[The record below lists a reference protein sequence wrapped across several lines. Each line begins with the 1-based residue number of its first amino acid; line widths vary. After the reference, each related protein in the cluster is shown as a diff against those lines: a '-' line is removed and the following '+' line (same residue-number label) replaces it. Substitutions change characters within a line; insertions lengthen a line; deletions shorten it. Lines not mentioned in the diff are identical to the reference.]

1 VRPPGSPRQPIIT
14 TRAENSVT
22 GMSRL
27 FSIVT
32 GAAIG
37 VWLFLQMAQPIISIG
52 AAVITI
58 LLLEIPKSS
67 AEKRQL
73 RLIADSQTLRLQD
86 AVAQIGRLD
95 QHIQRQSQEL
105 GSAISEIERRDSVGA
120 PEARKLIESQRA
132 TLQAQAKAMDEAKN
146 LIQAQEKML
155 QQLEQRSEDARVRW
169 EDMGETMERVLN
181 IQAQQAEIAQQRLAD
196 ESGRLTEAF
205 AENSREMQRTM
216 TDLLHRLALEP
227 RTSNVSVQDSVL
239 MGGNTR
245 ATTEETVRVVV
256 GPHVKRPSRRT
267 PDVPKVQLKA
277 RPLSDKSNDKWVN
290 AFNEDLV

>member
-1 VRPPGSPRQPIIT
+1 M
-14 TRAENSVT
+14 T

-52 AAVITI
+52 AAMITI

-245 ATTEETVRVVV
+245 ASTEETVRVVV

>member
-1 VRPPGSPRQPIIT
+1 MRPPGSPRQPIIT

>member
-1 VRPPGSPRQPIIT
+1 M
-14 TRAENSVT
+14 T

-245 ATTEETVRVVV
+245 ASTEETVRVVV

>member
-1 VRPPGSPRQPIIT
+1 M
-14 TRAENSVT
+14 T

-32 GAAIG
+32 GTAIG
-37 VWLFLQMAQPIISIG
+37 VWLFLQMTQPIISVG

-58 LLLEIPKSS
+58 LLLEIPKNS

-86 AVAQIGRLD
+86 AVSQIGRLD
-95 QHIQRQSQEL
+95 HHIQRQSQEL
-105 GSAISEIERRDSVGA
+105 GVAISEIERRDSVGA
-120 PEARKLIESQRA
+120 PEARKLIDSQRT

-155 QQLEQRSEDARVRW
+155 QQLEKRTEDAHLRW
-169 EDMGETMERVLN
+169 EDMSETMERVLK

-245 ATTEETVRVVV
+245 ASAEETVRVVV

-267 PDVPKVQLKA
+267 PEVPKVQLKA
-277 RPLSDKSNDKWVN
+277 RPLPDKSNDKWVN

>member
-1 VRPPGSPRQPIIT
+1 M
-14 TRAENSVT
+14 T

-52 AAVITI
+52 AAMITI

-155 QQLEQRSEDARVRW
+155 QQLEQRSEDARIRW

-245 ATTEETVRVVV
+245 ASTEETVRVVV